1 MKPDKNLPSL
11 YFFKTCFLTFL
22 LFVLSGCTSEHPGEA
37 VYRTKCSQCHG
48 ISGQGLK
55 KLYPPLEN
63 SRYLSE
69 RVAMLPCLIRNGS
82 TFLEKHQSGKTRN
95 FMPAI
100 QQLKV
105 ADLSLLLDYLQQQFA
120 ANPIDISPQSV
131 EKWLLACT
139 P

>member
-1 MKPDKNLPSL
+1 MKPDKKPLNSHFSTTWIITIL
-11 YFFKTCFLTFL
+11 FFM
-22 LFVLSGCTSEHPGEA
+22 LSGCTSEHPGEA

-63 SRYLSE
+63 SRYLTE
-69 RVAMLPCLIRNGS
+69 RIAMLPCLIRNGS
-82 TFLEKHQSGKTRN
+82 TFLEKHQNTKTRT

-100 QQLKV
+100 HQLNS
-105 ADLSLLLDYLQQQFA
+105 ADLLLLLDYLQQYYTP
-120 ANPIDISPQSV
+120 NPIDITPQAV